1 MDACY
6 MLLVA
11 SLIQTLQDF
20 IAQEIGKGIQV
31 FSVITW
37 LRVHVQI
44 PLLCAKLDE
53 HILIFPYSMG
63 KKWILEYISVK
74 TTFS

>member
-1 MDACY
+1 MKEIMSQKMDACY

-31 FSVITW
+31 FSVIT
-37 LRVHVQI
+37 
-44 PLLCAKLDE
+44 
-53 HILIFPYSMG
+53 
-63 KKWILEYISVK
+63 
-74 TTFS
+74 